1 MFEPRSYLEK
11 LADVW
16 VYPRFL
22 DQAAHAQDPVERMTL
37 VVTWCVYDC
46 KPGCCQPI
54 PGSLR
59 DRQLTALCSCRF
71 LAGLQH
77 AFQSWRKPF
86 NPILGE
92 TWEAG
97 LDDGSQIYMEQISHH
112 PPISAFQMFGPG
124 GPLCHGRCSAR
135 AGCVYTRACVRSAA
149 PEQGLGRL
157 EMHGSLEARQPSYD
171 KAMLCLSGSSAE
183 ARLAHEHLS
192 NCTWGRCSW
201 QHAM

>member
-37 VVTWCVYDC
+37 VVTWCVCGC
-46 KPGCCQPI
+46 KPDCCKPV
-54 PGSLR
+54 PGILG
-59 DRQLTALCSCRF
+59 DWQATILCPCRF

-112 PPISAFQMFGPG
+112 PPVSAFQMFGPG
-124 GPLCHGRCSAR
+124 GPWCHGRCSAS
-135 AGCVYTRACVRSAA
+135 AGCVYTDACVRSAA
-149 PEQGLGRL
+149 PEQGLGCL
-157 EMHGSLEARQPSYD
+157 EQKHGLQRPGKHRATEP
-171 KAMLCLSGSSAE
+171 CC
-183 ARLAHEHLS
+183 ARL
-192 NCTWGRCSW
+192 GRPDTG
-201 QHAM
+201 QARP